1 MAKKS
6 VAQVAEV
13 VAQVTE
19 EVVVN
24 PIPNPIV
31 TAIEEYCAVNS
42 RIREL
47 ENQLFDLKRDRD
59 EIGTKLQAVA
69 DAINVKHVDMSEVVS
84 SVIDDL
90 KFGIKKNNGSMI
102 GEFIIGMCAFNG
114 FVFKGESSGEEY
126 DSEIEVRLND
136 LGFRGYGIVDR
147 APIRAQLIEYVN
159 AKISDQNVQ
168 KMIADLLS
176 EKKVVKETSAATDD
190 EDNVILRDAIKLPGY
205 EERAETLGVKIY
217 VNAKG
222 KKIAGYGGRAAS
234 SYLDKISFKDKDAGL
249 RAIREVVEK
258 WGRETGHIE

>member
-6 VAQVAEV
+6 VTQVVEV
-13 VAQVTE
+13 VTPVAE

-24 PIPNPIV
+24 QIQNPIV
-31 TAIEEYCAVNS
+31 TAIEEYCSVNS

-69 DAINVKHVDMSEVVS
+69 DSINVRTVDVSEVVA

-90 KFGIKKNNGSMI
+90 KFGIKKNNGDMI
-102 GEFIIGMCAFNG
+102 GEFIIGMCAFDG
-114 FVFKGESSGEEY
+114 FVFKGEESGEEY
-126 DSEIEVRLND
+126 DPEIERRLND

-168 KMIADLLS
+168 KMIANLLS
-176 EKKVVKETSAATDD
+176 EKKVVKETSTED
-190 EDNVILRDAIKLPGY
+190 EDDNVILRDAVKLPGY
-205 EERAETLGVKIY
+205 EDLNVSLGVKIY
-217 VNAKG
+217 KNAKG
-222 KKIAGYGGRAAS
+222 VLVAGYGGRAAS
-234 SYLDKISFKDKDAGL
+234 SYLDKIGFKDKDAGL
-249 RAIREVVEK
+249 RAIREFVEK

>member
-1 MAKKS
+1 MVKKT
-6 VAQVAEV
+6 VAQVVEV

-31 TAIEEYCAVNS
+31 TAIDEYCAVNS
-42 RIREL
+42 RIREM

-59 EIGTKLQAVA
+59 EIGVKLQAVA
-69 DAINVKHVDMSEVVS
+69 DSINVRTIDMSEVVA
-84 SVIDDL
+84 SVVDDL
-90 KFGIKKNNGSMI
+90 KFSIKKNNGSMI

-114 FVFKGESSGEEY
+114 FVFKGEESGEEY

-136 LGFRGYGIVDR
+136 LGFRGHGVINR

-168 KMIADLLS
+168 KMIANLLV
-176 EKKVVKETSAATDD
+176 EKKSKVSETTAADD
-190 EDNVILRDAIKLPGY
+190 EDNVILRGAIKLPGF
-205 EERAETLGVKIY
+205 EDLNVSLGVKIY

-234 SYLDKISFKDKDAGL
+234 SYLDKIGFKDKDAGL